1 MRAIGRILQ
10 VIGWIW
16 IAAGFIGPIFGL
28 DVGSFFPGIIVLFV
42 SRFLRGQTARQEKED
57 EQVEASEQTKASPPV
72 QGRPVPTPASPP
84 PRPEPVVVKSFDPPE
99 MEPESSLE
107 DVRAEVAGI
116 FAATLSG
123 ESADSDVSRPEGEF
137 RPKSSAE
144 MIAEAR
150 RRWNKDS

>member
-1 MRAIGRILQ
+1 M
-10 VIGWIW
+10 IGWIW
-16 IAAGFIGPIFGL
+16 IAAGFVGPIFGL

-57 EQVEASEQTKASPPV
+57 EQEEASEQAKASPPV
-72 QGRPVPTPASPP
+72 QRRPAPTPA
-84 PRPEPVVVKSFDPPE
+84 PRPEPVAVKSFDPPE
-99 MEPESSLE
+99 MESESSLE

-123 ESADSDVSRPEGEF
+123 ESADSDASRPEGEF